1 MEAVMFAFPE
11 QKTKIVC
18 TIGPS
23 CRSESTI
30 SGMILQGM
38 SVARLNL
45 SHGTAAEHGEAVEN
59 IRKAEKKTGRTVA
72 VLADLPGPKLRVGT
86 LPSGRLLLE
95 KDDRVTLA
103 PEATGDAVGF
113 IPVSYSRLAESVRPG
128 NLIYMND
135 GYIELQVLRVGNESV
150 LCRVNV
156 GGELLSGKGLNL
168 PGASLSLEAVT
179 DRDLALMDTAI
190 GMGIDTFGLSFV
202 KDASDVDKVRRH
214 AAGKGRRIFVIAK
227 IERRE
232 AVDAIDGLL
241 DAADGIMVARG
252 DLGVEVPIDELPL
265 LQKKLIRKAN
275 LRCRPVITATQMLK
289 AMEHFTRPTRAE
301 VADVAN
307 AVLDGTDA
315 LMLSEETAVGS
326 FPVETV
332 EMMARIARSVEGDM
346 GSLPGYVSVLERLK
360 GEILK
365 QEISIYDMVSLNAAE
380 AAEALRSPLILTPTT
395 GGNTPRRISR
405 FKPGAWIVPVSG
417 REEVRRFLAFSHG
430 VFPLFTPEGGEGWTE
445 ERILG
450 ELAKAGVLRKGNRV
464 LVTEGKHGGTAGG
477 TDSLG
482 ILTVS

>member
-1 MEAVMFAFPE
+1 MFSFPG

-18 TIGPS
+18 TVGPS
-23 CRSESTI
+23 CRSASTL
-30 SGMILQGM
+30 SEMILRGM

-45 SHGTAAEHGEAVEN
+45 AHGTAAEHGESVEN
-59 IRKAEKKTGRTVA
+59 IRKAEKATGRTVA
-72 VLADLPGPKLRVGT
+72 VLADLPGPKIRVGT
-86 LPSGRLLLE
+86 LPSGRVFLE
-95 KDDRVTLA
+95 KNDRVTLA
-103 PEATGDAVGF
+103 PENAGEPGGF
-113 IPVSYSRLAESVRPG
+113 IPVSYLHLAESVRPG

-135 GYIELQVLRVGNESV
+135 GYIELQVLEVRKDAV

-179 DRDLALMDTAI
+179 DRDLALADTAL
-190 GMGIDTFGLSFV
+190 GMGIDTFGISFV
-202 KDASDVDKVRRH
+202 KDASDVDRLRRH
-214 AAGKGRRIFVIAK
+214 ATGKGKRVFVIAK

-232 AVDAIDGLL
+232 AVDAIDGIL
-241 DAADGIMVARG
+241 DAADGVMVARG

-315 LMLSEETAVGS
+315 LMLSEETAVGQ

-332 EMMARIARSVEGDM
+332 EMMARIARSVEGDR
-346 GSLPGYVSVLERLK
+346 GILPGSVSVLERLK

-365 QEISIYDMVSLNAAE
+365 QEISVSDMVSLNAAE

-405 FKPGAWIVPVSG
+405 FKPGAWIVPLSG
-417 REEVRRFLAFSHG
+417 KEEVSRFLAFSHG
-430 VFPLFTPEGGEGWTE
+430 VFPLFPPEGGGPWTE
-445 ERILG
+445 ERVLG
-450 ELAKAGVLRKGNRV
+450 ELAKAGFLRKGDRIP
-464 LVTEGKHGGTAGG
+464 VTEGKHRGAAGG